1 MSGPG
6 RDAWQRFWS
15 IARPFWVSEE
25 RGVARAQ
32 LLVLVALLV
41 AQTGFSVLYV
51 AQSGEFTSALAAQ
64 DADRFTQSIVQT
76 LVALALSIPVWAY
89 TAWMRDRLALRWR
102 RWLTDRFLGAY
113 VADRRYYRIGV
124 EATIDNPDQRI
135 ADDIH
140 TLTQQSLW
148 FFAIALGALMQLVAF
163 TGVLWRISPVLLVVV
178 IVYALIGNIVTT
190 GTFARRLVA
199 LNFEQIHLE
208 ADARF
213 ALVRVRENAEPI
225 ALLHGEPWELAA
237 ARGRFTRAF
246 TNLGLVI
253 RAQLGL
259 GFFQFGFSFFALVLP
274 TIVVAPYVLSG
285 ELEVGRAVEAT
296 GAFAAM
302 LAALTIVVSYFSE
315 ISKFVAGVERLE
327 ALERVL
333 FDADG
338 TPRREGPPSSGE
350 AATPPV
356 ARITTCITPQLALDG
371 VTVKTPGGER
381 TLVRDLSLV
390 VRRGEGLLIVGP
402 SGVGKTS
409 LLRAVTGLWTNGAGT
424 ISRPRREHLV
434 YLAQQPYLVLGSL
447 RDQLLY
453 PLADGAVVP
462 DVDLLDALAKVNL
475 AELASDAAGL
485 DVVRDW
491 AKMLSVGEQQRLAFA
506 RVLIA
511 EPHYALLD
519 EATSAVDQPA
529 EARLYRALAEAN
541 VTPVTVSHHTGLIGR
556 HAHVLALAGD
566 GGWKHVPADAFDASG
581 IVAEEI

>member
-1 MSGPG
+1 MPGPS

-25 RGVARAQ
+25 RGVARGQ
-32 LLVLVALLV
+32 LVLLVALLV

-51 AQSGEFTSALAAQ
+51 GQSGEFTSALAAR
-64 DADRFTQSIVQT
+64 DADRFTSTITGT
-76 LVALALSIPVWAY
+76 LLALALSIPVWAF
-89 TAWMRDRLALRWR
+89 TAWVRDRLALRWR
-102 RWLTDRFLGAY
+102 RWLTDRFLSAY
-113 VADRRYYRIGV
+113 VHDRRYYRIGV

-135 ADDIH
+135 ADDIN

-148 FFAIALGALMQLVAF
+148 FLTIALGALMQLVAF
-163 TGVLWRISPVLLVVV
+163 TGVLWRISPVLLAVV
-178 IVYALIGNIVTT
+178 IGYAIVGNVVTT
-190 GTFARRLVA
+190 GTFARRLVG
-199 LNFEQIHLE
+199 LNFEQIRRE

-213 ALVRVRENAEPI
+213 GLVRIREHAEPI

-237 ARGRFTRAF
+237 ARGRFARAF
-246 TNLGLVI
+246 ENLTSVI

-259 GFFQFGFSFFALVLP
+259 GFFQFSFSFFALVLP
-274 TIVVAPYVLSG
+274 TIVVAPSVLAG

-333 FDADG
+333 FADDG
-338 TPRREGPPSSGE
+338 TPRRGPVASADGE
-350 AATPPV
+350 ATPGG
-356 ARITTCITPQLALDG
+356 RIETCLAPQLALDAL
-371 VTVKTPGGER
+371 TVKTPGGER

-390 VRRGEGLLIVGP
+390 VERGAGLLVVGA

-409 LLRAVTGLWTNGAGT
+409 LLRAITGLWTTGSGT

-434 YLAQQPYLVLGSL
+434 YLAQQPYLVLGTL

-453 PLADGAVVP
+453 PLAARAVVP
-462 DVDLLDALAKVNL
+462 DADLLDALAKVHL
-475 AELASDAAGL
+475 AELAPDTAAL

-491 AKMLSVGEQQRLAFA
+491 AKLLSVGEQQRLAFA

-519 EATSAVDQPA
+519 EATSAVDQPT
-529 EARLYRALAEAN
+529 EARLYRALTDAHI
-541 VTPVTVSHHTGLIGR
+541 TPVSVSHHTGLVGR
-556 HAHVLALAGD
+556 HAHVLALTGD
-566 GGWKHVPADAFDASG
+566 GGWRHVPAGEFDATG
-581 IVAEEI
+581 IADGQI